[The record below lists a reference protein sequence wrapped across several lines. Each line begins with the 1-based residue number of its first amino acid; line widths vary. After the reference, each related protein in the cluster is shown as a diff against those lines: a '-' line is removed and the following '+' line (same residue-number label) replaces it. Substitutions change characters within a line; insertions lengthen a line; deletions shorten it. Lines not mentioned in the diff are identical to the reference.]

1 MQEVYLIINNKGEIM
16 AVKITKG
23 NRSDISTVL
32 SMTQGLEGKLF
43 GDKAYISKEIFNK
56 LFAKSLRL
64 FTSIRKDMT
73 KHLLGIEDKV
83 PLKNRALIESVFN
96 VLKNCMNL
104 EHSRNRSPVNFLIHI
119 LACVVGYAIKK
130 LSLKLVTSANP
141 PLFLS

>member
-1 MQEVYLIINNKGEIM
+1 M

-64 FTSIRKDMT
+64 FSSIRKDI
-73 KHLLGIEDKV
+73 KIHLLGIEDKEL
-83 PLKNRALIESVFN
+83 LKKRSLIESVFN
-96 VLKNCMNL
+96 VLKNSMNL
-104 EHSRNRSPVNFLIHI
+104 EHSRNRSSVNFLVHI
-119 LACVVGYAIKK
+119 LACVVGYAIR
-130 LSLKLVTSANP
+130 
-141 PLFLS
+141 PLA